1 MESSLIKKFL
11 IQTLVNRRVAFV
23 IDLHGHSRKLVFSMA
38 TIRINLQYSQG
49 SFPTYVL
56 RYLPTISNFKTA
68 SLQLKV
74 QRGTQLACSSIFCLN
89 QLIYLHLRLPFMG
102 MWIKMESNSIIQ
114 LKAIANSVLYYVA
127 LSMPTREASVNQK
140 CT

>member
-1 MESSLIKKFL
+1 M
-11 IQTLVNRRVAFV
+11 
-23 IDLHGHSRKLVFSMA
+23 D
-38 TIRINLQYSQG
+38 
-49 SFPTYVL
+49 
-56 RYLPTISNFKTA
+56 
-68 SLQLKV
+68 
-74 QRGTQLACSSIFCLN
+74 
-89 QLIYLHLRLPFMG
+89 